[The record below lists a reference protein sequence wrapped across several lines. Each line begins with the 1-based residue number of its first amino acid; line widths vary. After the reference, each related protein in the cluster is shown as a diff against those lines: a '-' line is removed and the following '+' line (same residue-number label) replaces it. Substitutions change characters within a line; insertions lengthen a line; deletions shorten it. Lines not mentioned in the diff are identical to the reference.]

1 MDASCPVEL
10 DAYPQE
16 GLTVSFRVE
25 LVAYLREVPPASF
38 QVEVG
43 LVPSVEVV
51 VPCAWLVAGVVRRL
65 SLEEEEAEG
74 GSRPW
79 QSSHGKA
86 GDAMK

>member
-1 MDASCPVEL
+1 VEL

-25 LVAYLREVPPASF
+25 LVAYLLEVPPASF
-38 QVEVG
+38 QVEV
-43 LVPSVEVV
+43 VPFPSVEVV
-51 VPCAWLVAGVVRRL
+51 VTCAWMVAGVVRRL
-65 SLEEEEAEG
+65 SLEAEEVEG

-86 GDAMK
+86 DDAMK